1 MLQIWEASTR
11 FRPPRGQKPPKRT
24 QKSNT
29 NSKKHDT
36 LTKDP
41 KQQGSGGQVWGQH
54 SGGNKI
60 ARHGLWVRLGTSWF
74 WGQVA
79 FHKGLPNGVHIES
92 YGLWPTWVLEAHR
105 QFEYQGI
112 AGLPHPKQKTT
123 KFTPQSYCH
132 QIIPRNLKI
141 NEISR
146 NPPGS
151 KGKKR

>member
-1 MLQIWEASTR
+1 MINLLH
-11 FRPPRGQKPPKRT
+11 
-24 QKSNT
+24 
-29 NSKKHDT
+29 KKTHDFIKNDT

-41 KQQGSGGQVWGQH
+41 KQQGFGWQIWGQH

-132 QIIPRNLKI
+132 QIIPTIFINGIPHPLRTASIWPPAKTQEPSWQDGGQGKLK
-141 NEISR
+141 S
-146 NPPGS
+146 
-151 KGKKR
+151 